1 MQNRRDCNRAGAAGQ
16 GLFFDS
22 AFVRSKRPAPIGRST
37 HEVHVRTVSQRR
49 QVAEFPP
56 PFEDANRANV
66 IDKEYQMW
74 DTDSRET
81 DPSLTRLQRNV
92 D

>member
-1 MQNRRDCNRAGAAGQ
+1 MAAAAKVQ
-16 GLFFDS
+16 KEM
-22 AFVRSKRPAPIGRST
+22 VRSLAVG
-37 HEVHVRTVSQRR
+37 SQRR

-56 PFEDANRANV
+56 PFEDPNRGNV

-81 DPSLTRLQRNV
+81 DPSLTGLQRNV

>member
-1 MQNRRDCNRAGAAGQ
+1 M
-16 GLFFDS
+16 
-22 AFVRSKRPAPIGRST
+22 
-37 HEVHVRTVSQRR
+37 
-49 QVAEFPP
+49 AEFPP